1 MSKLLL
7 IILLGT
13 AILVLQL
20 TCMTYILFWYEAAN
34 SSYRK
39 ELDQLSQ
46 GKTRTWILRGILT
59 SFFSVLL
66 VVLSYPLGFWMRQ
79 RHPEPD
85 LTCRVPPVIL
95 IHGLYHNAGAWM
107 LYRYWL
113 KRAGFK
119 NIYTFDYNSWRS
131 SFEDCLEGLVRR
143 VQEVKALFP
152 QQKVVLMGHSLGGVL
167 SRACSDSEACGK
179 DIQTVVTLG
188 SPHKGSKLAV
198 LGLGRLAESLVF
210 GGAFM
215 EEMERTTAPHQNI
228 PRLAFYSPVD
238 NMVLPNHALETSCEG
253 WVHRRIAPISH
264 VAILYHRPTARL
276 ILDHLENIVQETVET

>member
-13 AILVLQL
+13 ALLVLQI
-20 TCMTYILFWYEAAN
+20 TCTTYLFFWYETAN

-39 ELDQLSQ
+39 ELDHLSQ

-59 SFFSVLL
+59 SFFSLLL
-66 VVLSYPLGFWMRQ
+66 VVLLYPLGFLKYH
-79 RHPEPD
+79 RHPDPD
-85 LTCRVPPVIL
+85 ITCRFPPVIL
-95 IHGLYHNAGAWM
+95 IHGLYHNAGAWV

-113 KRAGFK
+113 KGAGFK
-119 NIYTFDYNSWRS
+119 NIYTFDYNSWQS

-152 QQKVVLMGHSLGGVL
+152 LQKVVLIGHSLGGVL
-167 SRACSDSEACGK
+167 SRACSNSEACGK

-198 LGLGRLAESLVF
+198 LGLGSLAESLVF

-215 EEMERTTAPHQNI
+215 EEMERTAAPHQNI
-228 PRLAFYSPVD
+228 PRLALYSPVD

-264 VAILYHRPTARL
+264 VAILYHRPTAKL
-276 ILDHLENIVQETVET
+276 VLENLKNIVQETVET